1 MKKIDLDEKIFIAGS
16 SGMAGSSILR
26 AFKKHGYG
34 NSLKNGKFLTPKRSE
49 LNLLDLNEVN
59 RWFKENKPTVV
70 ILAAAKVGGI
80 LANSQKPA
88 SFLIENLK
96 IQTNVIEAAWQSGV
110 KRLLFLG
117 SSCIYPKLAKQPLIE
132 EDLLSGPLETTNEPY
147 AIAKIAGIKLCQ
159 SLRIQHGFDS
169 ICLMPTNLYGPGDN
183 YHPTDSHVMA
193 SLIRKFCEASRK
205 GSKEV
210 ICWGTGSPY
219 REFMHVDDL
228 GEASLFALENW
239 DPGSFD
245 SPKDKSGKPLIFL
258 NVGTGKDISI
268 FDLTKKIAL
277 ATNFKGEISWDT
289 SKPDGTPKKLLDITK
304 LSTLG
309 WEPRI
314 SLDDGI
320 NRTISEFKNKHF
332 N

>member
-1 MKKIDLDEKIFIAGS
+1 M
-16 SGMAGSSILR
+16 
-26 AFKKHGYG
+26 
-34 NSLKNGKFLTPKRSE
+34 
-49 LNLLDLNEVN
+49 
-59 RWFKENKPTVV
+59 ENMQ
-70 ILAAAKVGGI
+70 IQ
-80 LANSQKPA
+80 NN
-88 SFLIENLK
+88 LIECALRYNLEK
-96 IQTNVIEAAWQSGV
+96 FI
-110 KRLLFLG
+110 FLG
-117 SSCIYPKLAKQPLIE
+117 SSCIYPKLAKQPLVE
-132 EDLLSGPLETTNEPY
+132 EDLLTGPLETTNEPY

-159 SLRIQHGFDS
+159 SLRIQYGFDS

-193 SLIRKFCEASRK
+193 SLIRKFCEASKK
-205 GSKEV
+205 GMKEV

-228 GEASLFALENW
+228 GEAALFALENW
-239 DPGSFD
+239 DPGNFD

-277 ATNFKGEISWDT
+277 ATNFRGEISWDT

-304 LSTLG
+304 ISTLG

-320 NRTISEFKNKHF
+320 N
-332 N
+332 